1 LPHKCSAFHATPAD
15 EAQEVGEEDEL
26 EAMFKPKKKRRQER
40 DQDEKKSIVEELL
53 ARMEVRHWLPGL
65 LQHNTSNVPC
75 AQMLHVM
82 CCLEGLP
89 WDRSPVRA
97 YKWLLSFQVA
107 AELDKAAYEE
117 GRPAIHKLQML
128 ADVDRVSLFAFSSCA
143 SSPCEWCAPAAAA
156 PALSV
161 VIHAGW
167 LAHWQ
172 TSWVSRCQ
180 GASLSAL
187 CVSVM
192 RHNTTLLLRS
202 YRTWCS
208 VTCTTSSW
216 TEACWASSGD

>member
-1 LPHKCSAFHATPAD
+1 MKHRRLARRMSWRPCSSRRRSGGRSGTRMRKSPSSRSCLPAWRSATAITLAW
-15 EAQEVGEEDEL
+15 
-26 EAMFKPKKKRRQER
+26 RRQHITCAPC
-40 DQDEKKSIVEELL
+40 KSVCRLD
-53 ARMEVRHWLPGL
+53 AAFRV
-65 LQHNTSNVPC
+65 
-75 AQMLHVM
+75 
-82 CCLEGLP
+82 LP
-89 WDRSPVRA
+89 WDLQCMTTRRRSW
-97 YKWLLSFQVA
+97 YIQVA

-128 ADVDRVSLFAFSSCA
+128 ADVDRVSFSTFSFCA

-192 RHNTTLLLRS
+192 RHNTTLLLPS

-208 VTCTTSSW
+208 ETCTTSSW